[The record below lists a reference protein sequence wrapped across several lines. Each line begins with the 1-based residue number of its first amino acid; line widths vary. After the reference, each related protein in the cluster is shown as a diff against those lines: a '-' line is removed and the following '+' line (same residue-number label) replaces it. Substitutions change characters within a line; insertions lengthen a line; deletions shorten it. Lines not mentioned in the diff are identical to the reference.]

1 MSKRLNTSKNPWSF
15 PERPDFYL
23 IPRLIA
29 RDAYRHPLP
38 PDPWP
43 DVLRADLRFVTG
55 KEAATLAERLVNDLE
70 RDYAVPPDPHAFPR
84 PRGDRH
90 KARSDKAQQAWAA
103 YLFDRG
109 MDHLWAGW
117 PLAAEAYYKE
127 ALRLDPDHADAWVH
141 LANRRFDE
149 ARLAEALSLYRR
161 GQAAA
166 ETRTIGDPAHYP
178 HSFWGDVDSR
188 PFMRALHG
196 RALCL
201 WRLGQEWLLN
211 YLA

>member
-70 RDYAVPPDPHAFPR
+70 RPVFEKFLFSRFPFLSA
-84 PRGDRH
+84 D
-90 KARSDKAQQAWAA
+90 
-103 YLFDRG
+103 L
-109 MDHLWAGW
+109 
-117 PLAAEAYYKE
+117 YYK
-127 ALRLDPDHADAWVH
+127 
-141 LANRRFDE
+141 
-149 ARLAEALSLYRR
+149 
-161 GQAAA
+161 
-166 ETRTIGDPAHYP
+166 
-178 HSFWGDVDSR
+178 
-188 PFMRALHG
+188 
-196 RALCL
+196 
-201 WRLGQEWLLN
+201 
-211 YLA
+211 